1 METAKAEAI
10 ERAVEALANKATAAA
25 TAHESMQFAQA
36 ALNLAHASATLHAIA
51 EARQVSR

>member
-10 ERAVEALANKATAAA
+10 ERAVEALANKAMVAA

-36 ALNLAHASATLHAIA
+36 ALNLAHAFATLYAIA
-51 EARQVSR
+51 EARQG